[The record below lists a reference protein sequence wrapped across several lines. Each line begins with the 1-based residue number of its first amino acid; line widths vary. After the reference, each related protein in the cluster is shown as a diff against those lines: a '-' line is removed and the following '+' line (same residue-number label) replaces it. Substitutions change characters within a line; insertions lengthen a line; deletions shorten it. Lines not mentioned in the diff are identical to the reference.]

1 MGGWAVE
8 WSKEAP
14 HARCAR
20 RAVERS
26 GAAGTEQGEMW
37 WMVVQFD
44 GAVQQWW
51 TRHMKSSGP
60 EDGEG
65 GGGGCGRGGREDVRS
80 SDLIWRKWPICALGC
95 TFWGRC
101 SAIVAVVAL
110 QSSSSS
116 SHVHSVE
123 RTSVYA
129 CSFARRRPAA
139 APPYHGRPSL
149 AISLGASIP
158 RVRSNANFL
167 PNHIQRII
175 IINAQ
180 LLAERLAKTI
190 SIKGPAAGQDQP
202 QQNKDRIYLPRIMC
216 TLLMQRTIT

>member
-1 MGGWAVE
+1 MTTIWRCGKKKKKEQWDEAVGGWAVE

-20 RAVERS
+20 GAVERS

-51 TRHMKSSGP
+51 TRHMKSSRP
-60 EDGEG
+60 EDGAG
-65 GGGGCGRGGREDVRS
+65 GFGGGCGRGGREDVRP

-180 LLAERLAKTI
+180 LLAERLAETI
-190 SIKGPAAGQDQP
+190 D
-202 QQNKDRIYLPRIMC
+202 
-216 TLLMQRTIT
+216 

>member
-1 MGGWAVE
+1 MTTIWRCGKKKKKEQWDEAVGGWAVE

-20 RAVERS
+20 GGAVERS

-51 TRHMKSSGP
+51 TRHMKSSRP
-60 EDGEG
+60 EDGAGG
-65 GGGGCGRGGREDVRS
+65 GGGGCGRGGREDVRP

-123 RTSVYA
+123 RTDQCVCLFVRSSSSCCCSTLPWPTIFGHFSRSVY
-129 CSFARRRPAA
+129 
-139 APPYHGRPSL
+139 
-149 AISLGASIP
+149 P
-158 RVRSNANFL
+158 RVRSNVNFL

-180 LLAERLAKTI
+180 LLAERLAETI
-190 SIKGPAAGQDQP
+190 D
-202 QQNKDRIYLPRIMC
+202 
-216 TLLMQRTIT
+216 